1 METQNKHW
9 VIKSLRDYGLFTTIF
24 VICIYILL
32 YVILVFPIH
41 LDNLKE
47 RFNAFKRIVLK
58 RAGNN

>member
-9 VIKSLRDYGLFTTIF
+9 VIKSLRDDGLFMTIF

-32 YVILVFPIH
+32 YAILAFPIH

-47 RFNAFKRIVLK
+47 RFNAFEELY
-58 RAGNN
+58 